1 MSRASAN
8 EDHFV
13 DDLPDRPISDGPNLV
28 TGKGLALNEA
38 APPEDAEQES
48 LVDDFVA
55 EVPSSQPFAVRET
68 RRLYRLRAAR
78 FLAIVAADSE
88 DEARTLAAGHDA
100 LGGDWRNPGFASAE
114 FEDTGQA
121 HIVGDVVIS
130 AIAPPPVARP
140 KRVG

>member
-1 MSRASAN
+1 MSKPASPEKTEQESA
-8 EDHFV
+8 V
-13 DDLPDRPISDGPNLV
+13 DDL
-28 TGKGLALNEA
+28 
-38 APPEDAEQES
+38 
-48 LVDDFVA
+48 VA
-55 EVPSSQPFAVRET
+55 EVPSSQPLAVRET

-88 DEARTLAAGHDA
+88 DEARALAAGPDA
-100 LGGDWRNPGFASAE
+100 LCGDWRNPGFASAE

-130 AIAPPPVARP
+130 AIAPSPVTRP